1 MILSGKVGCEL
12 PRWMA
17 VNWSDLDF
25 VRHTL
30 VCGIDSGDG
39 AVSVFACACE
49 RYRCISPTAQRLV
62 DLIGLIRNHSLHWR
76 PERRYYLGVLKIL
89 RKRAIQVKEG

>member
-1 MILSGKVGCEL
+1 MDGCQTWILRVTLYYEYLAEL
-12 PRWMA
+12 TP
-17 VNWSDLDF
+17 
-25 VRHTL
+25 
-30 VCGIDSGDG
+30 GDG